1 MLSEVETLLHA
12 DKNLAFRCVA
22 FINITYF
29 ISIFIK
35 KFKTKKSVFG
45 TLCRRR
51 LLKIRFK
58 VDAILQPFYIIERK
72 IKLLLYDI
80 KRLWLVLLVSL
91 LLFILAGID
100 IAKMKTKFHCVFM
113 QWKKAIYFH

>member
-35 KFKTKKSVFG
+35 KFKTKRVY
-45 TLCRRR
+45 LVHY
-51 LLKIRFK
+51 
-58 VDAILQPFYIIERK
+58 VDVDF
-72 IKLLLYDI
+72 
-80 KRLWLVLLVSL
+80 
-91 LLFILAGID
+91 
-100 IAKMKTKFHCVFM
+100 
-113 QWKKAIYFH
+113 